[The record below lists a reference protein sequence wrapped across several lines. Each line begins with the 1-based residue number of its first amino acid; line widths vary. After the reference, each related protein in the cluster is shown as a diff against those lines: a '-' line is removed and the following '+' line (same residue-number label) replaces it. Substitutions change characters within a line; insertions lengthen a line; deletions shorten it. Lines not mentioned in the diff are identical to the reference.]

1 MGGISRNIRRIGT
14 FPFISNSLALS
25 VDGPVP
31 DLTDDATDALLF
43 HLGDRR
49 DPSYLEVQVLGP
61 GSWGLG

>member
-1 MGGISRNIRRIGT
+1 MGGISRNIRRIGKVPI
-14 FPFISNSLALS
+14 FPFISNSLTLL

-49 DPSYLEVQVLGP
+49 DPSHLEGQVLGP
-61 GSWGLG
+61 GS